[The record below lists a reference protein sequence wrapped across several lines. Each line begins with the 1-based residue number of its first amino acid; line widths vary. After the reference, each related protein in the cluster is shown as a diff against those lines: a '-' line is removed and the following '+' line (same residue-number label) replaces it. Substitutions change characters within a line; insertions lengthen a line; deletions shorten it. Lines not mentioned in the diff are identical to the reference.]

1 MSMRTLIPGRSVPP
15 KKKGNRNLGLTLIE
29 LMVAMTIVGLIFAVA
44 ATGLR
49 SAFNVNLKS
58 SAARLASTLR
68 YLSNKAVTDHQ
79 YLRMVIDLDGQ
90 SYRVEESA
98 DPFVISPEEEE
109 DKNEPASKK
118 EEGGK
123 GGEGEREEETA
134 ANPAFTQSESKL
146 LKPTKLPSDTFFK
159 DVFISYLNRK
169 KENGQAFIYFFP
181 DGYATATVINLK
193 DEEDEEHFSIE
204 LLPLS
209 GQVKVEGEY
218 KEAATEEKK

>member
-1 MSMRTLIPGRSVPP
+1 
-15 KKKGNRNLGLTLIE
+15 
-29 LMVAMTIVGLIFAVA
+29 MVAMTIVGLIFAVA

-109 DKNEPASKK
+109 DKNEPAAKK
-118 EEGGK
+118 EEGEK
-123 GGEGEREEETA
+123 EGGEEETG

-159 DVFISYLNRK
+159 DVFISYLHRK

-218 KEAATEEKK
+218 KESATEEKK